1 MAKFSQGFMDVLS
14 RTGTPQAA
22 MQQGQ
27 QAAPA
32 YGSLQRNLGAA
43 FNMDQRSR
51 PEMASAEIDRIDPK
65 ANNALIQS
73 LAVQAKYEQDPQKKM
88 VYMLEIDKI
97 NKAAAELDQALAAQK
112 KEEKLEKKRQEV
124 KIAFTNSL
132 STALQANG
140 QTSAASLVAKIPDF
154 ESIPAA
160 AQERFLAL
168 AGITDPED
176 ARKALSTEGK
186 RAADMGFVVGTPAF
200 QEQVKKQTDV
210 TNQGLDAEALNAIR
224 TVLSDTVDIKQTH
237 RINDA
242 VIAMESS
249 GLEGADALQENA
261 LLDLIGDKGRA
272 VEAVRRFSESAGLV
286 PRLSNSLSMWLTG
299 EKTETNKNDREM
311 LLYAALKMQE
321 ESLDTAVYNTLPA
334 IKGINEKQGKAIR
347 NVYSFPESTKEWVT
361 RFEKRYKASK
371 EDKNSTTP
379 NDAAARRAKYSTEAS
394 QFVTPTPK

>member
-27 QAAPA
+27 QEAPA

-65 ANNALIQS
+65 ANDALRQS
-73 LAVQAKYEQDPQKKM
+73 LLVSAKYEQDPQRKIL
-88 VYMLEIDKI
+88 MLAKV
-97 NKAAAELDQALAAQK
+97 AELDQALAAQK
-112 KEEKLEKKRQEV
+112 KEERLENKRQEV
-124 KIAFTNSL
+124 KTAFTNSL
-132 STALQANG
+132 STALQTNG
-140 QTSAASLVAKIPDF
+140 QTTAASLVAKIPDF
-154 ESIPAA
+154 DSIPAA

-176 ARKALSTEGK
+176 AKKALSTEGK
-186 RAADMGFVVGTPAF
+186 LAADMGFVVGTPAF

-261 LLDLIGDKGRA
+261 LLDLVGDKGRA

-321 ESLDTAVYNTLPA
+321 NALDTAVYNTLPA

-361 RFEKRYKASK
+361 RFEKKYKASK
-371 EDKNSTTP
+371 EDKNSTSP